1 MAQCTDLI
9 KENIAPSNANV
20 IGVYNSSNERVGK
33 INLGNLKSTLGN
45 KLYSFGALSDTH
57 IGATTANTDFQTAL
71 TWLKN
76 EGVAFSIICGDTCN
90 YGTEENFQ
98 TFKNLIDTYANY
110 PVYATNG
117 NHELNTSGFSE
128 SLWNTYVQNSMD
140 YCFTYNNDVFILLG
154 AKGTTYTSAFN
165 QSQQTWLEELIEKYK
180 NCRIF
185 LFTHY
190 YINGTNNGNFNNLY
204 SGNVLTTDNTYGSWL
219 FNIMKNNKNIIL
231 FTGHS
236 HFKWDVQ
243 TACKTIN
250 ICNKVNE
257 EETGYFVHLP
267 SVALPRDKEGNK
279 ITEDAEGGIVDV
291 YEDCIVI
298 RGKNFIQN
306 KLLPIA
312 YYKLPVMQGS
322 LPNITYN
329 ITNTLSNATN
339 SNNATSI
346 SSGSSYMATI
356 SPDINYNIESIT
368 VTMGGVD
375 ITSTAVSGNA
385 ISISNVTGDIVITVI
400 TASTV
405 KPCTNITLSSSTLT
419 FTDKTPQTLTA
430 TITPS
435 DSTDEI
441 IWSVSPSG
449 ICTVNNGVITPVS
462 SGSCVVTATCGNQTA
477 TCNVTV
483 NIAVPTINL
492 ELTRNIKI
500 DTSTGAESTGAKYF
514 VSNNIEYVEGYT
526 YKLNRS
532 AITDVVIGTY
542 TLSIVYYDANS
553 AFMSS
558 STNLITNSTDS
569 TDTSVVIPVPS
580 GAKYIRLRG
589 SMNNADAYYAT
600 LSPKIS
606 ITVE

>member
-9 KENIAPSNANV
+9 KENIAPFNSSA

-45 KLYSFGALSDTH
+45 KLYSFGALADTH
-57 IGATTANTDFQTAL
+57 IGAYTANTDFQTAL

-98 TFKNLIDTYANY
+98 AFKNLIDTYANY

-117 NHELNTSGFSE
+117 NHELNTDGFSE
-128 SLWNTYVQNSMD
+128 SLWNKYVQNPMD
-140 YCFTYNNDVFILLG
+140 YCFTHNDDVFILLG
-154 AKGTTYTSAFN
+154 AKGTNYASAFN
-165 QSQQTWLEELIEKYK
+165 QNQQAWLEGLIEKYK

-204 SGNVLTTDNTYGSWL
+204 GGNVLVTDNTYGSWL
-219 FNIMKNNKNIIL
+219 LNIMKNNKNIIL

-236 HFKWDVQ
+236 HFKWNVQ
-243 TACKTIN
+243 TVCKTIN

-267 SVALPRDKEGNK
+267 SVALPRDKESNK

-291 YEDCIVI
+291 YENYIVI

-322 LPNITYN
+322 LPTITYN

-339 SNNATSI
+339 SNNATII
-346 SSGSSYMATI
+346 SSGSSYLATI
-356 SPDINYNIESIT
+356 SPDTNYNIESIT
-368 VTMGGVD
+368 VTMGGID
-375 ITSTAVSGNA
+375 ITSSAVSENT
-385 ISISNVTGDIVITVI
+385 ISISSVTGDIVIIVTTI
-400 TASTV
+400 STA
-405 KPCTNITLSSSTLT
+405 KPCTDITLSSSTIA

-430 TITPS
+430 TVTPS

-441 IWSVSPSG
+441 TWSVSPTG
-449 ICTVNNGVITPVS
+449 VCTVNNGVITPVS
-462 SGSCVVTATCGNQTA
+462 NGNCVVTATCGSKIA
-477 TCNVTV
+477 TCNVTI
-483 NIAVPTINL
+483 NIVLPTINL

-500 DTSTGAESTGAKYF
+500 DTSTGDESTGAKYF

-526 YKLNRS
+526 YKLNRT
-532 AITDVVIGTY
+532 AISDVDIGIY
-542 TLSIVYYDANS
+542 TLSIVYYDDS
-553 AFMSS
+553 GAFISS
-558 STNLITNSTDS
+558 STNLITNSTS
-569 TDTSVVIPVPS
+569 TTDTSVVIPVPS
-580 GAKYIRLRG
+580 GAKYIRIRG
-589 SMNNADAYYAT
+589 SMNNADLYYDI